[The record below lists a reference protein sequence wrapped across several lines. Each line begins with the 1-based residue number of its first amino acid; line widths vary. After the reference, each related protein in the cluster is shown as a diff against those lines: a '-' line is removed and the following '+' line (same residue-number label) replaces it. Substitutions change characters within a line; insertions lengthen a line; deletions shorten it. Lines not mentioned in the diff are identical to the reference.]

1 MENCEIRYY
10 KNDISLGTA
19 FSDIALNFGDII
31 FPHIATKN
39 CKVLVNFGLELPEP
53 ELPWK

>member
-1 MENCEIRYY
+1 MENREIRYY

-19 FSDIALNFGDII
+19 FSDITLNSGDII

-39 CKVLVNFGLELPEP
+39 CKVLVNFGMELPEP